1 MLTKYLKIKKEEVM
15 VFGDWY
21 NDRDL
26 FQFGGTNIALEN
38 AVDELKERADYVTNK
53 SNDEDGVAEILK
65 MLYDTIK

>member
-1 MLTKYLKIKKEEVM
+1 M

-38 AVDELKERADYVTNK
+38 AVDDLKEMADYVSDL
-53 SNDEDGVAEILK
+53 SNEDDGVGNFLK
-65 MLYDTIK
+65 MFYDNIK